1 MLKKVFSISF
11 SFIALSLIWII
22 NTAKSESIENYYNLD
37 TDFNE
42 IGTIIEDYEL
52 IFLGEVTHWS
62 RDIIKEKI
70 RLIEYLIENH
80 GYDTLFIESSFPS
93 YNYYKNSDSKINS
106 EVFSD
111 ELFDDLFNNPD
122 VTIQAIDI
130 SPDFDGNTTSV
141 PRYEEEIYNEL
152 VEYDIELAEDFKRSE
167 YALRNWFAEGLI
179 HERDAGT
186 YEREDIYTDI
196 MNQDFYEQL
205 SSPARTYIEEK
216 QFTVENYIK
225 RIDFNTGNYYDVRA
239 EGMADSI
246 ERQLEDGQKAI
257 VWAANG
263 HLFYDPTNI
272 QYDHE
277 VFTRS
282 KEIHRTTTM
291 TKILKEKNYNIYNT
305 ALFLNQGV
313 DFSLMPADFSLN
325 RTDDPN
331 VLEGYIGNKVDYNVF
346 IDLKNS
352 DWFNNEEFVTTRL
365 GLDFRI
371 IPEEQMDGLIYID
384 YVQE

>member
-1 MLKKVFSISF
+1 MFKKLFLKGFFLIS
-11 SFIALSLIWII
+11 LSLFGSL
-22 NTAKSESIENYYNLD
+22 NPAKSESTEDYYDLETNL
-37 TDFNE
+37 NE
-42 IGTIIEDYEL
+42 IGSIMEDYEL

-80 GYDTLFIESSFPS
+80 EYDVLFIESSFPS
-93 YNYYKNSDSKINS
+93 YNYYIDTDSQINS

-111 ELFDDLFNNPD
+111 ELFDNLFNNPD
-122 VTIQAIDI
+122 ITIHAIDI

-152 VEYDIELAEDFKRSE
+152 VEYDIDYAEDFKRSE

-196 MNQDFYEQL
+196 MNQDFYNQL

-216 QFTVENYIK
+216 QFTVENYLK

-246 ERQLEDGQKAI
+246 DRQLKDGQKAI

-263 HLFYDPTNI
+263 HIFYEPNNI
-272 QYDHE
+272 KYDHE
-277 VFTRS
+277 VFTSS
-282 KEIHRTTTM
+282 KEIYRTTTM
-291 TKILKEKNYNIYNT
+291 TKILKNKNYNIYNT
-305 ALFLNQGV
+305 ALFLNQGD
-313 DFSLMPADFSLN
+313 DFSLMPAEFSLN
-325 RTDDPN
+325 RTDDPS
-331 VLEGYIGNKVDYNVF
+331 VLEGFIGNKVDRNVF

-352 DWFNNEEFVTTRL
+352 EWFKKEEFVTTRL